1 MMLLS
6 PIIWAGFAD
15 SLNPGGLAMLLWY
28 GVYLGYISRH
38 NGNVLRAGLWFIV
51 GVFLLRFLFAFG
63 VLDRFLFSPGFDVF
77 LDVTYFIFALWAIIM
92 GALFWR
98 RWGILRREPN
108 DPAVPFLP
116 ARVREIRDRMS
127 GRIGL
132 LTGCLCR
139 RKICIGRFSPAPWR
153 SFGLGIFLGL
163 MQTAWV
169 PDAYITS
176 TVAQLPFP
184 ENWFEYLKLLSIYSL
199 MFVAVLFFVLAAVV
213 QLRKA
218 AVSLGWLKRSASC
231 VSATLAAVF
240 LAYGLS
246 FLSFYF

>member
-1 MMLLS
+1 MSLPTENLY
-6 PIIWAGFAD
+6 WAVLAGPVEKFWIGDFSWPYA
-15 SLNPGGLAMLLWY
+15 NRMGPGC
-28 GVYLGYISRH
+28 VH
-38 NGNVLRAGLWFIV
+38 
-51 GVFLLRFLFAFG
+51 
-63 VLDRFLFSPGFDVF
+63 
-77 LDVTYFIFALWAIIM
+77 
-92 GALFWR
+92 
-98 RWGILRREPN
+98 
-108 DPAVPFLP
+108 
-116 ARVREIRDRMS
+116 
-127 GRIGL
+127 
-132 LTGCLCR
+132 
-139 RKICIGRFSPAPWR
+139 
-153 SFGLGIFLGL
+153 
-163 MQTAWV
+163 
-169 PDAYITS
+169 TS